1 MRGRFASGRAR
12 SGLCDPLSDSAV
24 RMMEPGG
31 VPLEAGTTGRSDGV
45 RVALDA
51 MGGDRGAE
59 INVEGAVLAARELG
73 ASVILV
79 GIEEELRNHLRQHAV
94 QGLHLTLRHAP
105 EVVNMEES
113 PSTAVRRKKQSSIRI
128 GMDLV
133 KRGEAE
139 AFVSAGNTGAVMATA
154 MLTLGMLPGVE
165 RPAIAVVVPTLTGR
179 AVLLDAGANVDCKPR
194 HLTQFA
200 IMGNVY
206 ARDVLGLARPRV
218 GLLSIGEE
226 ESKGN
231 ELTKEVFKEL
241 EDEASLNFI
250 GNVEGRDV
258 FNGNS
263 DVIVCDGF
271 TGNVALKISESVLD
285 AMFTLLREELGRD
298 LRGKAGSL
306 LLLPAFKR
314 FKRRVD
320 PTELGGAPLLGV
332 NGVCVI
338 SHGRSTGNAIKNAI
352 RAARECVAN
361 KVISH
366 IREGI
371 ALS

>member
-1 MRGRFASGRAR
+1 
-12 SGLCDPLSDSAV
+12 
-24 RMMEPGG
+24 
-31 VPLEAGTTGRSDGV
+31 
-45 RVALDA
+45 
-51 MGGDRGAE
+51 MGGDRGPE
-59 INVEGAVLAARELG
+59 VTVEGAVQAAREFG
-73 ASVILV
+73 ATVVLV
-79 GIEEELRNHLRQHAV
+79 GIEEDVRRQLQRHDS
-94 QGLHLTLRHAP
+94 QGLPLTVRHAP
-105 EVVNMEES
+105 EVVGMGES
-113 PSTAVRRKKQSSIRI
+113 PSTAVRRKRQSSIRI
-128 GMDLV
+128 GLDLV
-133 KRGEAE
+133 KRGEAD

-154 MLTLGMLPGVE
+154 LVVLGPLPGVE
-165 RPAIAVVVPTLTGR
+165 RPAIALVVPTLTGR
-179 AVLLDAGANVDCKPR
+179 AVLLDVGANVDCKAR
-194 HLTQFA
+194 HLVQFA

-206 ARDVLGLARPRV
+206 ARDFLGLPRPRV

-231 ELTKEVFKEL
+231 ELTREVFKEL

-258 FNGNS
+258 FSGNS

-285 AMFTLLREELGRD
+285 TMFHLLREELGKD

-320 PTELGGAPLLGV
+320 PSEYGGAPLLGV

-338 SHGRSTGNAIKNAI
+338 SHGRSTGKAIKNAV
-352 RAARECVAN
+352 RAAGECVAN
-361 KVISH
+361 KVIAH
-366 IREGI
+366 IREGV
-371 ALS
+371 ALA

>member
-1 MRGRFASGRAR
+1 VEREETSRGATGSTR
-12 SGLCDPLSDSAV
+12 
-24 RMMEPGG
+24 PG
-31 VPLEAGTTGRSDGV
+31 VV

-51 MGGDRGAE
+51 MGGDRGPE
-59 INVEGAVLAARELG
+59 VNVEGAVTAAREFG
-73 ASVILV
+73 TAVILV
-79 GIEEELRNHLRQHAV
+79 GVEEELQRHLRQHETH
-94 QGLHLTLRHAP
+94 GLPLIVRHAP
-105 EVVNMEES
+105 EVVEMGES
-113 PSTAVRRKKQSSIRI
+113 PLIALRRKKHSSIRI
-128 GMDLV
+128 GLDLV
-133 KRGEAE
+133 KRGEAD

-154 MLTLGMLPGVE
+154 VVVLGPLPGVE
-165 RPAIAVVVPTLTGR
+165 RPAIAVVVPTLTGH
-179 AVLLDAGANVDCKPR
+179 AVLLDAGANVDSKAR
-194 HLTQFA
+194 HLVQFA

-206 ARDVLGLARPRV
+206 ARDFLGLPRPRV

-231 ELTKEVFKEL
+231 ELTREVFKEL

-258 FNGNS
+258 FNGTS

-285 AMFTLLREELGRD
+285 AMFTLLREELGKD

-320 PTELGGAPLLGV
+320 PSEFGGAPLLGV

-338 SHGRSTGNAIKNAI
+338 SHGRSTGKAIKNAV
-352 RAARECVAN
+352 RTAAECVAS

>member
-1 MRGRFASGRAR
+1 MERSQTGNDRAG
-12 SGLCDPLSDSAV
+12 SEV
-24 RMMEPGG
+24 
-31 VPLEAGTTGRSDGV
+31 V
-45 RVALDA
+45 RVVLDA
-51 MGGDRGAE
+51 MGGDRGLE
-59 INVEGAVLAARELG
+59 VNVEGAVLAAREFG
-73 ASVILV
+73 TAVVLV
-79 GIEEELRNHLRQHAV
+79 GLEEEIQRHLRRHDVHGLPLSV
-94 QGLHLTLRHAP
+94 QHAP
-105 EVVNMEES
+105 EAVEMGES
-113 PSTAVRRKKQSSIRI
+113 PSAAVRRKKHSSIRV
-128 GMDLV
+128 GLDLV
-133 KRGEAE
+133 KHGAAD

-154 MLTLGMLPGVE
+154 LVVLGPLPGVE

-179 AVLLDAGANVDCKPR
+179 AVLLDAGANVDSKAR
-194 HLTQFA
+194 HLVQFA

-206 ARDVLGLARPRV
+206 ARDFLGLPRPRV

-231 ELTKEVFKEL
+231 ELTREAFKEL

-250 GNVEGRDV
+250 GNVEGHAV
-258 FNGNS
+258 FNGTA

-271 TGNVALKISESVLD
+271 TGNVALKISESVLE
-285 AMFTLLREELGRD
+285 AMFALLREELSRD

-306 LLLPAFKR
+306 LLLPAFRR

-320 PTELGGAPLLGV
+320 PWEYGGAPLLGV

-338 SHGRSTGNAIKNAI
+338 SHGRSTARAIKNAV
-352 RAARECVAN
+352 RAAGESVTN
-361 KVISH
+361 KVIPH

>member
-1 MRGRFASGRAR
+1 VEREETSRGAIGSTR
-12 SGLCDPLSDSAV
+12 
-24 RMMEPGG
+24 PG
-31 VPLEAGTTGRSDGV
+31 VV

-51 MGGDRGAE
+51 MGGDRGPE
-59 INVEGAVLAARELG
+59 VNVEGAVTAAREFG
-73 ASVILV
+73 TAVILV
-79 GIEEELRNHLRQHAV
+79 GVEEELQRHLRQHETH
-94 QGLHLTLRHAP
+94 GLPLIVRHAP
-105 EVVNMEES
+105 EVVEMGES
-113 PSTAVRRKKQSSIRI
+113 PLIALRRKKHSSIRI
-128 GMDLV
+128 GLDLV
-133 KRGEAE
+133 KRGEAD

-154 MLTLGMLPGVE
+154 VVVLGPLPGVE
-165 RPAIAVVVPTLTGR
+165 RPAIAVVVPTLTGH
-179 AVLLDAGANVDCKPR
+179 AVLLDAGANVDSKAR
-194 HLTQFA
+194 HLVQFA

-206 ARDVLGLARPRV
+206 ARDFLGLPRPRV

-231 ELTKEVFKEL
+231 ELTREVFKEL

-258 FNGNS
+258 FNGTS

-285 AMFTLLREELGRD
+285 AMFTLLREELGKD

-306 LLLPAFKR
+306 LLRPAFKR

-320 PTELGGAPLLGV
+320 PSEFGGAPLLGV

-338 SHGRSTGNAIKNAI
+338 SHGRSTGKAIKNAV
-352 RAARECVAN
+352 RTAGECVAS
-361 KVISH
+361 KVINH

>member
-1 MRGRFASGRAR
+1 M
-12 SGLCDPLSDSAV
+12 V
-24 RMMEPGG
+24 
-31 VPLEAGTTGRSDGV
+31 GTDVV

-51 MGGDRGAE
+51 MGGDRAPE
-59 INVEGAVLAARELG
+59 VNVEGAVLAAREFS
-73 ASVILV
+73 ATVVLV
-79 GIEEELRNHLRQHAV
+79 GIEEEVRRHLRQHDI
-94 QGLHLTLRHAP
+94 QGLRLTVRHAP
-105 EVVNMEES
+105 EVVEMDES
-113 PSTAVRRKKQSSIRI
+113 PSAAVRRKRQSSIRI
-128 GMDLV
+128 GLDLV
-133 KRGEAE
+133 KRGEAD

-154 MLTLGMLPGVE
+154 LVVLGPLPGVE

-179 AVLLDAGANVDCKPR
+179 AVLLDVGANVDCKAR
-194 HLTQFA
+194 HLVQFA

-206 ARDVLGLARPRV
+206 ARDFLGLPHPRV

-231 ELTKEVFKEL
+231 ELTREVFKEL

-258 FNGNS
+258 FSGNS
-263 DVIVCDGF
+263 DVVVCDGF

-285 AMFTLLREELGRD
+285 TMFHLLREELGKD

-320 PTELGGAPLLGV
+320 PSEYGGAPLLGV

-338 SHGRSTGNAIKNAI
+338 SHGRSTGKAIKNAV
-352 RAARECVAN
+352 RAAGECVAN
-361 KVISH
+361 KVILH

-371 ALS
+371 ALA

>member
-1 MRGRFASGRAR
+1 
-12 SGLCDPLSDSAV
+12 
-24 RMMEPGG
+24 MEPGG
-31 VPLEAGTTGRSDGV
+31 AFQEARTTGRMDAI

-51 MGGDRGAE
+51 MGGDRGAAVN
-59 INVEGAVLAARELG
+59 IEGAVLAARELE

-79 GIEEELRNHLRQHAV
+79 GIEEELQRHLRQHDI
-94 QGLHLTLRHAP
+94 QGLPLTIRHAP
-105 EVVNMEES
+105 EVVEMGES
-113 PSTAVRRKKQSSIRI
+113 PTTAVRRKKQSSIRI
-128 GMDLV
+128 GIELV
-133 KRGEAE
+133 KWGEAE
-139 AFVSAGNTGAVMATA
+139 AFVSAGNTGAVMTTA
-154 MLTLGMLPGVE
+154 LVVLGPLPGVE
-165 RPAIAVVVPTLTGR
+165 RPAIAVVVPTVKGH

-206 ARDVLGLARPRV
+206 ARDILGVSRPRV

-226 ESKGN
+226 QSKGN
-231 ELTKEVFKEL
+231 ELTREAFKEL
-241 EDEASLNFI
+241 EEEPSLNFI

-263 DVIVCDGF
+263 DVVVCDGF

-285 AMFTLLREELGRD
+285 AMLTLLREELSRD
-298 LRGKAGSL
+298 LRGKAGL
-306 LLLPAFKR
+306 FLLLPALRR

-320 PTELGGAPLLGV
+320 PWEFGGAPLLGV

-338 SHGRSTGNAIKNAI
+338 SHGRSTSKAIKNAI
-352 RAARECVAN
+352 RAARECVTN

-366 IREGI
+366 IHEGI
-371 ALS
+371 TLS

>member
-1 MRGRFASGRAR
+1 MEREKTSRGATGSTR
-12 SGLCDPLSDSAV
+12 
-24 RMMEPGG
+24 PG
-31 VPLEAGTTGRSDGV
+31 VV

-51 MGGDRGAE
+51 MGGDRGPE
-59 INVEGAVLAARELG
+59 VNVEGAVTAAREFG
-73 ASVILV
+73 TAVILV
-79 GIEEELRNHLRQHAV
+79 GVEEELQRHLRQHETH
-94 QGLHLTLRHAP
+94 GLPLIVRHAP
-105 EVVNMEES
+105 EVVEMGES
-113 PSTAVRRKKQSSIRI
+113 PLIALRRKKHSSIRI
-128 GMDLV
+128 GLDLV
-133 KRGEAE
+133 KRGEAD

-154 MLTLGMLPGVE
+154 VVVLGPLPGVE
-165 RPAIAVVVPTLTGR
+165 RPAIAVVVPTLTGH
-179 AVLLDAGANVDCKPR
+179 AVLLDAGANVDSKAR
-194 HLTQFA
+194 HLVQFA

-206 ARDVLGLARPRV
+206 ARDFLGLPRPRV

-231 ELTKEVFKEL
+231 ELTREVFKEL

-258 FNGNS
+258 FNGTT

-285 AMFTLLREELGRD
+285 AMFTLLREELGKD

-314 FKRRVD
+314 FERRVD
-320 PTELGGAPLLGV
+320 PSEYGGAPLLGV

-338 SHGRSTGNAIKNAI
+338 SHGRSTGRAITNAV
-352 RAARECVAN
+352 RAAAECVAN
-361 KVISH
+361 TVITH

>member
-1 MRGRFASGRAR
+1 MLRT
-12 SGLCDPLSDSAV
+12 D
-24 RMMEPGG
+24 
-31 VPLEAGTTGRSDGV
+31 TI

-51 MGGDRGAE
+51 MGGDRGPE
-59 INVEGAVLAARELG
+59 VNIEGAVTAARQHG
-73 ASVILV
+73 ATVTLV
-79 GIEEELRNHLRQHAV
+79 GVEDELQRHLRQHDTR
-94 QGLHLTLRHAP
+94 GLPLTVRHAP
-105 EVVNMEES
+105 EVVEMGES
-113 PSTAVRRKKQSSIRI
+113 PMAALRRKKHSSIRI
-128 GMDLV
+128 GLELV
-133 KRGEAE
+133 KRGEAD

-154 MLTLGMLPGVE
+154 LVVLGPLPGVE

-179 AVLLDAGANVDCKPR
+179 AVLLDVGANVDCKAR
-194 HLTQFA
+194 HLVQFA

-206 ARDVLGLARPRV
+206 ARDFLGLARPRV

-231 ELTKEVFKEL
+231 ELTREAFKEL

-258 FNGNS
+258 FNGTS

-271 TGNVALKISESVLD
+271 TGNVALKISESVLET
-285 AMFTLLREELGRD
+285 MFHLLREEIGKD
-298 LRGKAGSL
+298 LRGRAGSL

-320 PTELGGAPLLGV
+320 PSEYGGAPLLGV

-338 SHGRSTGNAIKNAI
+338 SHGRSTGKAIKNAV
-352 RAARECVAN
+352 RVASECVIN
-361 KVISH
+361 KVIPH
-366 IREGI
+366 IREGV
-371 ALS
+371 ALG

>member
-1 MRGRFASGRAR
+1 MEREETSRGATGSTR
-12 SGLCDPLSDSAV
+12 
-24 RMMEPGG
+24 PG
-31 VPLEAGTTGRSDGV
+31 VV

-51 MGGDRGAE
+51 MGGDRGPE
-59 INVEGAVLAARELG
+59 VNVEGAVTAAREFG
-73 ASVILV
+73 TAVILV
-79 GIEEELRNHLRQHAV
+79 GVEEELQRHLRQHETH
-94 QGLHLTLRHAP
+94 GLPLIVRHAP
-105 EVVNMEES
+105 EVVEMGES
-113 PSTAVRRKKQSSIRI
+113 PLIALRRKKHSSIRI
-128 GMDLV
+128 GLDLV
-133 KRGEAE
+133 KRGEAD

-154 MLTLGMLPGVE
+154 VVVLGPLPGVE
-165 RPAIAVVVPTLTGR
+165 RPAIAVVVPTLTGH
-179 AVLLDAGANVDCKPR
+179 AVLLDAGANVDSKAR
-194 HLTQFA
+194 HLVQFA

-206 ARDVLGLARPRV
+206 ARDFLGLPRPRV

-231 ELTKEVFKEL
+231 ELTREVFKEL

-258 FNGNS
+258 FNGTS

-285 AMFTLLREELGRD
+285 AMFTLLREELGKD

-320 PTELGGAPLLGV
+320 PSEFGGAPLLGV

-338 SHGRSTGNAIKNAI
+338 SHGRSTGKAIKNAV
-352 RAARECVAN
+352 RTAAECVAN
-361 KVISH
+361 KVITH

>member
-1 MRGRFASGRAR
+1 MQRTE
-12 SGLCDPLSDSAV
+12 V
-24 RMMEPGG
+24 
-31 VPLEAGTTGRSDGV
+31 V

-51 MGGDRGAE
+51 MGGDRGPE
-59 INVEGAVLAARELG
+59 VNVEGAVTAARQHG
-73 ASVILV
+73 ATVILV
-79 GIEEELRNHLRQHAV
+79 GVEDELQRYLRPHDTRGLPLTV
-94 QGLHLTLRHAP
+94 QHAP
-105 EVVNMEES
+105 EVVEMGES
-113 PSTAVRRKKQSSIRI
+113 PMAALRRKKHSSIRI
-128 GMDLV
+128 GLELV
-133 KRGEAE
+133 KRGEAD

-154 MLTLGMLPGVE
+154 LVVLGPLPGVE

-179 AVLLDAGANVDCKPR
+179 AVLLDVGANVDCKAR
-194 HLTQFA
+194 HLVQFA

-206 ARDVLGLARPRV
+206 ARDFLGLPRPRV

-231 ELTKEVFKEL
+231 ELTREAFKEL
-241 EDEASLNFI
+241 EDEVSLNFI

-258 FNGNS
+258 FNGTS

-271 TGNVALKISESVLD
+271 AGNVALKISESVLET
-285 AMFTLLREELGRD
+285 MFHLLQEEIGKD
-298 LRGKAGSL
+298 LRGRAGSL

-320 PTELGGAPLLGV
+320 PSEYGGAPLLGV

-338 SHGRSTGNAIKNAI
+338 SHGRSTGKAIKNAI
-352 RAARECVAN
+352 RVASECVAN

-371 ALS
+371 ALA

>member
-1 MRGRFASGRAR
+1 MAN
-12 SGLCDPLSDSAV
+12 
-24 RMMEPGG
+24 
-31 VPLEAGTTGRSDGV
+31 GTGERRPV

-51 MGGDRGAE
+51 MGGDRGPDV
-59 INVEGAVLAARELG
+59 NVEGAVAAGREFG
-73 ASVILV
+73 AAVILV
-79 GIEEELRNHLRQHAV
+79 GVEEELARRLRQHDT
-94 QGLHLTLRHAP
+94 QGLSLTVRHAP
-105 EVVNMEES
+105 EVVEMGES
-113 PSTAVRRKKQSSIRI
+113 PSVAVRRKKQSSIRI
-128 GMDLV
+128 GLDLV
-133 KRGEAE
+133 KRGEAD

-154 MLTLGMLPGVE
+154 LVVLGPLPGVE
-165 RPAIAVVVPTLTGR
+165 RPAIAVVVPTLKGH

-206 ARDVLGLARPRV
+206 ARDFLGLPRPRL

-231 ELTKEVFKEL
+231 ELTREAFKEL
-241 EDEASLNFI
+241 EDEPSLNFI

-258 FNGNS
+258 FSGNA

-285 AMFTLLREELGRD
+285 AMFTLLREELSRD
-298 LRGKAGSL
+298 LRGKAGSF
-306 LLLPAFKR
+306 LLLPAFQR

-320 PTELGGAPLLGV
+320 PWEYGGAPLLGV
-332 NGVCVI
+332 SGVCII
-338 SHGRSTGNAIKNAI
+338 SHGRSTAKAIKNAI
-352 RAARECVAN
+352 RAAGECVSNQLIA
-361 KVISH
+361 H

>member
-1 MRGRFASGRAR
+1 
-12 SGLCDPLSDSAV
+12 
-24 RMMEPGG
+24 
-31 VPLEAGTTGRSDGV
+31 
-45 RVALDA
+45 
-51 MGGDRGAE
+51 MGGDRGLE
-59 INVEGAVLAARELG
+59 VNVEGAVLAAREFG
-73 ASVILV
+73 TAVVLV
-79 GIEEELRNHLRQHAV
+79 GLEEEIQRHLRRHDIHGLPLTV
-94 QGLHLTLRHAP
+94 QHAP
-105 EVVNMEES
+105 EAVEMGES
-113 PSTAVRRKKQSSIRI
+113 PSAAVRRKKHSSIRV
-128 GMDLV
+128 GLDLV
-133 KRGEAE
+133 KHGAAD

-154 MLTLGMLPGVE
+154 LVVLGPLPGVE

-179 AVLLDAGANVDCKPR
+179 AVLLDAGANVDSKAR
-194 HLTQFA
+194 HLVQFA

-206 ARDVLGLARPRV
+206 ARDFLGLPRPRV

-231 ELTKEVFKEL
+231 ELTREAFKEL

-250 GNVEGRDV
+250 GNVEGHAV
-258 FNGNS
+258 FNGTA

-271 TGNVALKISESVLD
+271 TGNVALKISESVLE
-285 AMFTLLREELGRD
+285 AMFALLREELSRD

-306 LLLPAFKR
+306 LLLPAFRR

-320 PTELGGAPLLGV
+320 PWEYGGAPLLGV

-338 SHGRSTGNAIKNAI
+338 SHGRSTARAIKNAV
-352 RAARECVAN
+352 RAAGESVTN
-361 KVISH
+361 KVTPH

>member
-1 MRGRFASGRAR
+1 MEREETSRGATGSTR
-12 SGLCDPLSDSAV
+12 
-24 RMMEPGG
+24 PG
-31 VPLEAGTTGRSDGV
+31 VV

-51 MGGDRGAE
+51 MGGDRGPE
-59 INVEGAVLAARELG
+59 VNVEGAVTAAREFG
-73 ASVILV
+73 TAVILV
-79 GIEEELRNHLRQHAV
+79 GVEEELQRHLRQHETH
-94 QGLHLTLRHAP
+94 GLPLTVRHAP
-105 EVVNMEES
+105 EVVEMGES
-113 PSTAVRRKKQSSIRI
+113 PLIALRRKKHSSIRI
-128 GMDLV
+128 GLDLV
-133 KRGEAE
+133 KRGEAD

-154 MLTLGMLPGVE
+154 VVVLGPLPGVE
-165 RPAIAVVVPTLTGR
+165 RPAIAVVVPTLTGH
-179 AVLLDAGANVDCKPR
+179 AVLLDAGANVDSKAR
-194 HLTQFA
+194 HLVQFA

-206 ARDVLGLARPRV
+206 ARDFLGLPRPRV

-231 ELTKEVFKEL
+231 ELTREVFKEL

-258 FNGNS
+258 FNGTS

-285 AMFTLLREELGRD
+285 AMFTLLREELGKD

-320 PTELGGAPLLGV
+320 PSEFGGAPLLGV

-338 SHGRSTGNAIKNAI
+338 SHGRSTGKAIKNAV
-352 RAARECVAN
+352 RTAAECVAN
-361 KVISH
+361 KVITH

>member
-1 MRGRFASGRAR
+1 MTLERGQISRTANGTAR
-12 SGLCDPLSDSAV
+12 SEVV
-24 RMMEPGG
+24 RI
-31 VPLEAGTTGRSDGV
+31 
-45 RVALDA
+45 ALDA
-51 MGGDRGAE
+51 MGGDRGPE
-59 INVEGAVLAARELG
+59 VNVEGAVAAAREFG
-73 ASVILV
+73 TEVILV
-79 GIEEELRNHLRQHAV
+79 GMEEEIQRHLGRHETH
-94 QGLHLTLRHAP
+94 GLPLSVRHAP
-105 EVVNMEES
+105 EAVEMGES
-113 PSTAVRRKKQSSIRI
+113 PSSAVRRKKHSSIRI

-154 MLTLGMLPGVE
+154 LVVLGPLPGVE

-179 AVLLDAGANVDCKPR
+179 AVLLDAGANVDSKAR
-194 HLTQFA
+194 HLVQFA

-206 ARDVLGLARPRV
+206 ARDFLGLPRPRV

-231 ELTKEVFKEL
+231 ELTREAFKEL

-271 TGNVALKISESVLD
+271 IGNVALKISESVLE

-298 LRGKAGSL
+298 LRGKAGSF

-314 FKRRVD
+314 FRQRVD
-320 PTELGGAPLLGV
+320 PSEYGGAPLLGV

-338 SHGRSTGNAIKNAI
+338 SHGRSAGMAIKNAV
-352 RAARECVAN
+352 RAAGECVTN
-361 KVISH
+361 KVIPH